1 MGMRVVYRCL
11 KCCLY
16 GLLLSFGANAAGQSS
31 CVFFQVGA
39 AAAAPGETVRL
50 PVSARAFQEM
60 LIYQFPIVWNP
71 ADLQF
76 IRTDMTGS
84 PLQYMSFGATN
95 AAAGQLRC
103 VWYDFDVEGVSVP
116 DDATLF
122 TLEFKVLAGAPGFYP
137 VSLAPQIPGFA
148 FEILQTSGPQLPLL
162 HKVGGVQVGGL
173 PVSDLQLDAFCAQS
187 GFCNTLAG
195 GLNTGISGGVPPYIY
210 AWTGPNGY
218 TSADADPAN
227 LQAGEYALTV
237 SDQNGQTLVSGASI
251 LPLWSG
257 LSVWADSI
265 GMDWCDQASG
275 CALIRTSGGNP
286 PYQWLWP
293 DGATWQSR
301 CDLASGNY
309 AVTVTDASGC
319 SRMVQFY
326 VPGESKLKVETQLT
340 YADCRSGQYGAASV
354 TALNG
359 LAPFTYQWSNGAQS
373 ATIDQVTGGKY
384 TVTVTDAAGCQ
395 TTTSTE
401 VKDYGTLDWS
411 VYLSAQC
418 TKDTVEAP
426 GYVKLNG
433 YDFETRAAY
442 PLTLQ
447 WSTGTRDIVAEYQS
461 DSLGGLNF
469 LPNGRYS
476 VTVSDSDGCTAEVS
490 DFADCR
496 LTPPALTHLN
506 TRFYLDNKT
515 KNGGIDSCIDVR
527 VLDFTNLDTVHFSL
541 DWKYAKFREVK
552 NFATPVWKTGIT
564 AANFKTGN
572 SEMEFSWKAPA
583 SQASGLTLFDDSRLF
598 TVCFTKTIS
607 NSDRIE
613 FVEGDTPPLVRDK
626 SGKEHGFIGKNGHV
640 RFEGTWYYWETVDRS
655 FNLSLPNCEQD
666 GFARIELKPAYNFPY
681 LFLDVKH
688 NGILYD
694 NTDFGKINFA
704 APGNYY
710 ISLASGNN
718 NSSFYAYVPPAF
730 SSGDCVWPGDADN
743 NNAVNHF
750 DLLYAGLAMGQNG
763 PERVPASEFWTG
775 QAAGDWPFS
784 SPARFVNGKNMDANG
799 DGLVD
804 AADTAAIGLNWTK
817 VLNIYQDNPFAASV
831 PLEPVQN
838 GLPLLL
844 QTDTLPVGDPVSL
857 PLLFGLPDH
866 PVENI
871 HGLAFSLVYDP
882 EMLEGEVFFE
892 PLASWLGNPA
902 AGLICM
908 QRNFPGQRRLDVAL
922 SRTDGQPAGGQ
933 GVIGRIWFSPKS
945 PENNEPL
952 PPLQFYLTHA
962 AAITPSEIWIPLN
975 GPAATVPLKP
985 GPVSHA
991 GTAPGLSGRVS
1002 VWPNPV
1008 QETFRIVSGLVLE
1021 MVEIVDAAGRIKT
1034 IATGNTLIHIN
1045 DLPEGPYLLRI
1056 TTNEGVACKR
1066 IVVIR

>member
-1 MGMRVVYRCL
+1 M
-11 KCCLY
+11 Y

-50 PVSARAFQEM
+50 PVSAREFEEM

-103 VWYDFDVEGVSVP
+103 VWYDFDVEGVSVS

-122 TLEFKVLAGAPGFYP
+122 TLEFKVLAGTPGFYP

-173 PVSDLQLDAFCAQS
+173 PVSDLKLDAFCAQS

-195 GLNTGISGGVPPYIY
+195 GLNTGVSSGVPPYTY

-218 TSADADPAN
+218 TSTDATPAN
-227 LQAGEYALTV
+227 LQAGDYALTV
-237 SDQNGQTLVSGASI
+237 SDQNGHQLVAGASI

-257 LSVWADSI
+257 LSAWADSI
-265 GMDWCDQASG
+265 GLDWCDQASG

-293 DGATWQSR
+293 DGATQQSR

-359 LAPFTYQWSNGAQS
+359 LAPYTYQWSNGAQS

-411 VYLSAQC
+411 VYLFAQC
-418 TKDTVEAP
+418 SKDTIEAP
-426 GYVKLNG
+426 GFVMLNG
-433 YDFETRAAY
+433 YDFETRARY

-447 WSTGTRDIVAEYQS
+447 WSTGTRDIVAEYRS
-461 DSLGGLNF
+461 DSLGGLQY

-476 VTVSDSDGCTAEVS
+476 VTVSDSDGCTVEVS
-490 DFADCR
+490 DAVDCR

-506 TRFYLDNKT
+506 TRFYLYNKK

-541 DWKYAKFREVK
+541 DWKYAKFKEVK

-564 AANFKTGN
+564 DANFKTGN
-572 SEMEFSWKAPA
+572 SELEFSWKAPA
-583 SQASGLTLFDDSRLF
+583 
-598 TVCFTKTIS
+598 
-607 NSDRIE
+607 
-613 FVEGDTPPLVRDK
+613 
-626 SGKEHGFIGKNGHV
+626 
-640 RFEGTWYYWETVDRS
+640 
-655 FNLSLPNCEQD
+655 
-666 GFARIELKPAYNFPY
+666 
-681 LFLDVKH
+681 
-688 NGILYD
+688 
-694 NTDFGKINFA
+694 
-704 APGNYY
+704 
-710 ISLASGNN
+710 
-718 NSSFYAYVPPAF
+718 
-730 SSGDCVWPGDADN
+730 
-743 NNAVNHF
+743 
-750 DLLYAGLAMGQNG
+750 
-763 PERVPASEFWTG
+763 
-775 QAAGDWPFS
+775 
-784 SPARFVNGKNMDANG
+784 
-799 DGLVD
+799 
-804 AADTAAIGLNWTK
+804 
-817 VLNIYQDNPFAASV
+817 
-831 PLEPVQN
+831 
-838 GLPLLL
+838 
-844 QTDTLPVGDPVSL
+844 
-857 PLLFGLPDH
+857 
-866 PVENI
+866 
-871 HGLAFSLVYDP
+871 
-882 EMLEGEVFFE
+882 
-892 PLASWLGNPA
+892 
-902 AGLICM
+902 
-908 QRNFPGQRRLDVAL
+908 
-922 SRTDGQPAGGQ
+922 
-933 GVIGRIWFSPKS
+933 
-945 PENNEPL
+945 
-952 PPLQFYLTHA
+952 
-962 AAITPSEIWIPLN
+962 
-975 GPAATVPLKP
+975 
-985 GPVSHA
+985 
-991 GTAPGLSGRVS
+991 
-1002 VWPNPV
+1002 
-1008 QETFRIVSGLVLE
+1008 
-1021 MVEIVDAAGRIKT
+1021 
-1034 IATGNTLIHIN
+1034 
-1045 DLPEGPYLLRI
+1045 
-1056 TTNEGVACKR
+1056 
-1066 IVVIR
+1066 